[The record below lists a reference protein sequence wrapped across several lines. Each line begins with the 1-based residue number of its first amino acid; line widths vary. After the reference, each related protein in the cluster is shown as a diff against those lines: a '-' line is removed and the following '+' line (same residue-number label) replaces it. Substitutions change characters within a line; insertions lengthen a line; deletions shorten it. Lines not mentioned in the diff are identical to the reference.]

1 MTAGRHITKA
11 AIALIRVYQLF
22 FSPLKGMLFGTA
34 SCCRFTP
41 SCSCYAMEAFRAH
54 GLLRGIVLAARRILR
69 CHPWGGAGHD
79 PVPEFPMTRH

>member
-1 MTAGRHITKA
+1 MTVGRSI
-11 AIALIRVYQLF
+11 AIFLIRIYQVV

-54 GLLRGIVLAARRILR
+54 GLFQGTVLAARRILR
-69 CHPWGGAGHD
+69 CHPWGGAGYD
-79 PVPEFPMTRH
+79 PVPQCPAPK